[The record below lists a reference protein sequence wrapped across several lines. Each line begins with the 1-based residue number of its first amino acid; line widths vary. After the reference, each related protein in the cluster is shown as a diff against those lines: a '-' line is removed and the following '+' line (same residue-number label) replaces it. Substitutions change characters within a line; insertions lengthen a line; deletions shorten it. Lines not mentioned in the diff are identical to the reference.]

1 MVDDQIG
8 SPTYVYDLVTATLK
22 VLKNENNWDGQVY
35 NFCNT
40 GSISWYKLAIVLK
53 KALKLE
59 LIINP
64 ISSLDIASNVI
75 RPSYSVLN
83 CDKIRETFLIKTRNF
98 EDAFESYIKN

>member
-53 KALKLE
+53 KH
-59 LIINP
+59 
-64 ISSLDIASNVI
+64 SS
-75 RPSYSVLN
+75 
-83 CDKIRETFLIKTRNF
+83 
-98 EDAFESYIKN
+98 